1 MVSTFEERDK
11 QQFRVGDVVTFA
23 DSPSVPPAWREF
35 FPTWPSMEVV
45 GLTRNNK
52 FNVLLIKDSVGE
64 GKKGLAAG
72 WATPVE
78 GPW

>member
-23 DSPSVPPAWREF
+23 DSAAPDAWKGL

-72 WATPVE
+72 WATLVE